1 MRNLCNYTKSIEEPY
16 HFIILMNQTLVQEL
30 FDHAVHIG
38 HSSQK
43 WNPKMR
49 SFIYGKKFNIHIFNL
64 EKTADFLA
72 KACQFLEQSAH
83 EGKTILL
90 VSTKPQCDVMVKEA
104 ARVCEAPYVTGKWIS
119 GLLTNFETIQR
130 RIRYLIDLEK
140 QEATGE
146 FDKYTKKERLNLK
159 KTMEKL
165 ENALGGVKMLKK
177 LPDVV
182 VVFDTVR
189 DTIAVKEASRLH
201 IPLVGIVDTNAD
213 PDKITYPIP
222 GNDDS
227 VKALRY
233 LVDTMSG
240 AIQRGKKA
248 KGVVAL

>member
-1 MRNLCNYTKSIEEPY
+1 MT
-16 HFIILMNQTLVQEL
+16 QTLVQEL

-38 HSSQK
+38 HISEK

-49 SFIYGKKFNIHIFNL
+49 SFIYGKKFNVHIFDL
-64 EKTADFLA
+64 EKTAVFLER
-72 KACQFLEQSAH
+72 ACQFLEKSSK
-83 EGKTILL
+83 EGRVILL

-104 ARVCEAPYVTGKWIS
+104 AKECDMPYVTGKWIS

-165 ENALGGVKMLKK
+165 ENALGGVKCLKK

-189 DTIAVKEASRLH
+189 DAIAVAEADRLH
-201 IPLVGIVDTNAD
+201 IPLLGIVDTNAD
-213 PDKITYPIP
+213 PEKITYPIP
-222 GNDDS
+222 ANDDS
-227 VKALRY
+227 VKSLRY
-233 LVDTMSG
+233 LVNTISS
-240 AIQRGKKA
+240 AIQKGKKSS
-248 KGVVAL
+248 